1 MGTPVLR
8 ARAVPAPTGSV
19 AMARVL
25 ALTRDLLFGSQV
37 QGALTLAGYDV
48 ELLGDEALLKRRLA
62 DCADGGGDREAAPA
76 DVLVVDLTDA
86 DLDGA
91 SVVEAL
97 LAAGE
102 LGSIRTLGFYSH
114 VDVAARERAERAGF
128 DVVVARS
135 RMAREGVELVA
146 SVLAASP

>member
-1 MGTPVLR
+1 
-8 ARAVPAPTGSV
+8 
-19 AMARVL
+19 MARVL

-37 QGALTLAGYDV
+37 QGALSLAGYDV
-48 ELLGDEALLKRRLA
+48 ELVADEVRLRGRLA
-62 DCADGGGDREAAPA
+62 DLADVGAGGEGASA

-91 SVVEAL
+91 AIVAGL

-114 VDVAARERAERAGF
+114 VDVAAREHGERAGL
-128 DVVVARS
+128 DLIVARS
-135 RMAREGVELVA
+135 RMAREGAELVA
-146 SVLAASP
+146 GLLAT

>member
-1 MGTPVLR
+1 
-8 ARAVPAPTGSV
+8 
-19 AMARVL
+19 MARVL

-48 ELLGDEALLKRRLA
+48 ELLADEALLERRLGDLLDA
-62 DCADGGGDREAAPA
+62 DATPA
-76 DVLVVDLTDA
+76 TVLVVDLTDA

-91 SVVEAL
+91 AIVERL
-97 LAAGE
+97 RAAGA
-102 LGSIRTLGFYSH
+102 LASMRTLGFYSH
-114 VDVAARERAERAGF
+114 VDVATRERAERASF

-146 SVLAASP
+146 GALALSS